1 MPIITLNTNILK
13 ILSNYV
19 GKLWNILSVF
29 LLVPLYI
36 HYLGIESYG
45 IIGFY
50 SVILGIIGFADAGM
64 SSAITREFALNISS
78 AEKRHLLTK
87 IEIIYWAV
95 IVFICLLV
103 VVFSTQIATNWL
115 TAEHIS
121 ITDLKLYVMFIGVGA
136 SLQLISSLYFG
147 ALFGLDRQVLANN
160 YQIIWTTFKSLFVIA
175 LFKVIA
181 ANLYVFLVWQIICNL
196 IYIILMRQKALKIV
210 NVGLAKEHII
220 PLSQPIPKRV
230 ITYIGG
236 MTFVTIISAIN
247 SQSDKLV
254 ISYFFSLKIFSYYSI
269 ASILSQIPVML
280 CAPLTSFVF
289 PLLARYSEQQDKFQ
303 EVFRTFTT
311 LAYTFIFALSFLIF
325 FYPLEVFS
333 LWSHQNVN
341 NQLADDLRLLIK
353 TLTLGSMLLAMQFPF
368 YYALLAHSKTKYT
381 VYQGV
386 FQVIVGVPL
395 LIICANF
402 FGIKY
407 IGIPWLLINL
417 FAFIYLL
424 IICLRNYIAINVVEF
439 LTKYVVF
446 QLVIGFLVVWLGHL
460 IYLRYHLPFVI
471 IFLLSA
477 IISLS
482 VLILVDNVIHRRDLL
497 SYRHLYN
504 FPRV

>member
-64 SSAITREFALNISS
+64 SSAITREFALNIPT
-78 AEKRHLLTK
+78 AEKRHLLNK
-87 IEIIYWAV
+87 VEIIYWGV
-95 IVFICLLV
+95 IAFLCILIGL
-103 VVFSTQIATNWL
+103 FSTKIATSWL

-121 ITDLKLYVMFIGVGA
+121 LADLRLYVVLIGVGA

-160 YQIIWTTFKSLFVIA
+160 YQIVWTTFKSLFVIV
-175 LFKVIA
+175 LFELISA
-181 ANLYVFLVWQIICNL
+181 DLYVFLVWQVICNL
-196 IYIILMRQKALKIV
+196 IYIILMRQKALKIINANLKSQDV
-210 NVGLAKEHII
+210 I
-220 PLSQPIPKRV
+220 PLSHPIPKRV
-230 ITYIGG
+230 LTYIGG

-269 ASILSQIPVML
+269 ASILSQIPVMV

-289 PLLARYSEQQDKFQ
+289 PLLSRYSEQPNKFQ
-303 EVFRTFTT
+303 DIFKTFTT

-333 LWSHQNVN
+333 LWSHQNVS
-341 NQLADDLRLLIK
+341 NQLADELQLLIK

-381 VYQGV
+381 VYQGI
-386 FQVIVGVPL
+386 FQVAVGVPL
-395 LIICANF
+395 LVICAKF

-417 FAFIYLL
+417 FAFIYLF
-424 IICLRNYIAINVVEF
+424 IICLRSYIAINFIEF
-439 LTKYVVF
+439 LTKYVIF
-446 QLVIGFLVVWLGHL
+446 QGIIGFLVVWLGHL
-460 IYLRYHLPFVI
+460 IYQHYHLPFLLV
-471 IFLLSA
+471 FLLSA
-477 IISLS
+477 IMSLS
-482 VLILVDNVIHRRDLL
+482 MLLLTDNIIHRRNLL

-504 FPRV
+504 FPRA